1 MINKFLQ
8 NNIWSEITSLSKKSN
23 RSYVA
28 VAYLGTGASKL
39 LHLKNSDILIV
50 NFSLAAIR
58 SGQTS
63 PEEIIHYISKGVKVY
78 SCSNLHSK
86 VFVFDNKVI
95 IGSSNVSNNSKNNL
109 VESAILTNDKNVVA
123 SSIGFIF
130 SLTNEHITPAY
141 AKKLKKDY
149 KKDYKPSFLNKL
161 TSKNKSDRISPT
173 LWICRIFDA
182 EFEDYE
188 NKICS
193 TEEKKAKKKIINKKE
208 FIIGSI
214 RFGSKSTI
222 SKNSRFGDFII
233 YLYKE
238 NGKLFAYP
246 PARIISKRNYKSKK
260 GNNRT
265 LIFTE
270 DAKNPNTIDWKL
282 FSTILKK
289 IGTHRISEN
298 MTREIRN
305 VNSKQ
310 FILGQWKSLFS
321 H

>member
-1 MINKFLQ
+1 MQ
-8 NNIWSEITSLSKKSN
+8 NNIWSEITSFSKKAK

-28 VAYLGTGASKL
+28 VAYLGSGASKL
-39 LHLKNSDILIV
+39 LRLKYSDILIV

-63 PEEIIHYISKGVKVY
+63 PEEIINYIKRGVKVY

-130 SLTNEHITPAY
+130 SLMNEHITPAY
-141 AKKLKKDY
+141 AKKLNREY
-149 KKDYKPSFLNKL
+149 KKDYKPSFSNKL
-161 TSKNKSDRISPT
+161 ISKNKSDRISPT

-193 TEEKKAKKKIINKKE
+193 IEEKNAKKKIINKKE

-214 RFGSKSTI
+214 RFGAKATI
-222 SKNSRFGDFII
+222 TKNSRFGDFII

-238 NGKLFAYP
+238 NGKLFVYP
-246 PARIISKRNYKSKK
+246 PTRIISKKNYKSKK

-270 DAKNPNTIDWKL
+270 DAKNPNKIEWEM
-282 FSTILKK
+282 FSTRLKK
-289 IGTHRISEN
+289 IGIHRISEN
-298 MTREIRN
+298 MTREIRD

-321 H
+321 R